1 MLMEKSPE
9 KRYVKIDHQSCSVC
23 KYTLHTEWELCSFC
37 ECEVPIADNS
47 IYRIH
52 ARASS
57 SNKCGVIQACLYQAK
72 VLNNLKED
80 VVSFLSWLATQPG
93 KLHNDSEPNIN
104 SNCILCLIC
113 DSFYQNDGNC
123 LQIRKLFSCQKVS
136 ILKAAAN
143 SFSLSKLFV
152 Y

>member
-1 MLMEKSPE
+1 MMYLFFHGLLLNL
-9 KRYVKIDHQSCSVC
+9 VSCI
-23 KYTLHTEWELCSFC
+23 
-37 ECEVPIADNS
+37 P
-47 IYRIH
+47 
-52 ARASS
+52 
-57 SNKCGVIQACLYQAK
+57 
-72 VLNNLKED
+72 
-80 VVSFLSWLATQPG
+80 
-93 KLHNDSEPNIN
+93 NDSEPNIN

-136 ILKAAAN
+136 ILKTAAN